1 MGRILSEKGGPSPK
15 LAGPSEAD
23 SIPEK
28 FLIDGE
34 IPTWAKATHWF
45 TSFVEYLENESVVAH
60 KALNFAPFTQRWA
73 GAAWSELYRVDQK
86 ACRWAESTV
95 LIEFSGSYWL
105 DKDSKVFLPPVTFLT
120 ALQSSKSA
128 RQKALSRT
136 LSDLPRWQSIRV
148 IGGEGHNGYP
158 RVFLGLYLPVE
169 VDNSF
174 FEPVLDAHLN
184 NCLCASLEAHIL
196 DDTVSINGPPSHK
209 SRLIHSLGDKV
220 PGLSSGSGIRAE
232 SWEKRKIAT
241 ALHAGGCRPYSFG
254 RSI

>member
-86 ACRWAESTV
+86 ACQWAESTV

-105 DKDSKVFLPPVTFLT
+105 DKNSRGCHRTVTT
-120 ALQSSKSA
+120 
-128 RQKALSRT
+128 
-136 LSDLPRWQSIRV
+136 P
-148 IGGEGHNGYP
+148 
-158 RVFLGLYLPVE
+158 
-169 VDNSF
+169 
-174 FEPVLDAHLN
+174 
-184 NCLCASLEAHIL
+184 
-196 DDTVSINGPPSHK
+196 K
-209 SRLIHSLGDKV
+209 SRVNAEVVWTQRPCRMSL
-220 PGLSSGSGIRAE
+220 R
-232 SWEKRKIAT
+232 
-241 ALHAGGCRPYSFG
+241 
-254 RSI
+254 

>member
-15 LAGPSEAD
+15 LAGPSEAER
-23 SIPEK
+23 IPEK
-28 FLIDGE
+28 FLLDEE
-34 IPTWAKATHWF
+34 IPTWAEATRWF
-45 TSFVEYLENESVVAH
+45 TSFVEFLENEPVVAH
-60 KALNFAPFTQRWA
+60 RALNFAPFTQRWA

-86 ACRWAESTV
+86 ACQWAESTV

-105 DKDSKVFLPPVTFLT
+105 DKDSNVFLPPVNFLT

-128 RQKALSRT
+128 RQKALSRA
-136 LSDLPRWQSIRV
+136 LADVPRWQSIRV

-169 VDNSF
+169 IDSST
-174 FEPVLDAHLN
+174 FEPILKAHLN
-184 NCLCASLEAHIL
+184 NCLCASVEAHIL
-196 DDTVSINGPPSHK
+196 DDVVSINTPPTHK
-209 SRLIHSLGDKV
+209 SRLVHSLGNKV
-220 PGLSSGSGIRAE
+220 PGLSSGNGIRTE

-241 ALHAGGCRPYSFG
+241 ALHAGGWRPYSFG